1 MRAIIRF
8 FKSPMGKFLLVAVA
22 LIVVAIIVMKEMEK
36 KVYGGLTKSK
46 YIDSIAQMLFDSKL
60 NAIKTEAGYSE
71 ANLPQML
78 GGYYAGYTS
87 GSIDNATSIAR
98 VSQAVDDSNIDFSK
112 VKDLAALKEEV
123 LQAYF
128 NKFKQ

>member
-1 MRAIIRF
+1 MRF
-8 FKSPMGKFLLVAVA
+8 FKSPMGKFLLVAIA
-22 LIVVAIIVMKEMEK
+22 LVIVGIIVIKQMEK

-46 YIDSIAQMLFDSKL
+46 YIDGIAQSLFDGKL
-60 NAIKTEAGYSE
+60 SSIKSEAVYSE
-71 ANLPQML
+71 DNLPQIL
-78 GGYYAGYTS
+78 SSYYAGYTS

-98 VSQAVDDSNIDFSK
+98 VSQAVDGSNIDFAK
-112 VKDLAALKEEV
+112 VKDLAALKEEI